1 MARTAAEYAL
11 GRVLAWL
18 RWSGVPDS
26 TDMTRLALGIVEQAM
41 TEADGD
47 ADLINRVMDELPHRI
62 VLPEVRLPPAALPI
76 NRISLGYAPYL

>member
-18 RWSGVPDS
+18 RWSGVALTPDV
-26 TDMTRLALGIVEQAM
+26 TRLALGIIEQAV
-41 TEADGD
+41 ADSD
-47 ADLINRVMDELPHRI
+47 ADLIRRVME
-62 VLPEVRLPPAALPI
+62 VLPQRIDTPDVKLPPAVLPI